1 MINGAGLTGLA
12 PWKLPTEVKPPVGS
26 SFPAKVHPGSTGST
40 HRTTSG
46 WATSDLRQKPHPG
59 SVEVAHE
66 TGVSDYSLPNSTY
79 GSASDRGSDPVSD
92 DASTQQV
99 EQTEAPKKKATKARE
114 FSEEQKQAR
123 AAAERERTQRRKLVA
138 ALDKY
143 EDFRYMESAH
153 LQLAATLLG
162 CSADAK
168 SVTIAAV
175 MPPAGA
181 SSPSAVAELIDQLRA
196 DDPMDALVAAA
207 GIAEDKPMLRG
218 VWSLLGIFL
227 PDLSERVPTGD
238 NLHVGRDLARAAAR
252 LSDDDLQTVQSVLST
267 LR

>member
-1 MINGAGLTGLA
+1 M
-12 PWKLPTEVKPPVGS
+12 
-26 SFPAKVHPGSTGST
+26 
-40 HRTTSG
+40 
-46 WATSDLRQKPHPG
+46 
-59 SVEVAHE
+59 
-66 TGVSDYSLPNSTY
+66 
-79 GSASDRGSDPVSD
+79 
-92 DASTQQV
+92 
-99 EQTEAPKKKATKARE
+99 
-114 FSEEQKQAR
+114 
-123 AAAERERTQRRKLVA
+123 A

-143 EDFRYMESAH
+143 EDFRDMESAH

-162 CSADAK
+162 CSVDAK